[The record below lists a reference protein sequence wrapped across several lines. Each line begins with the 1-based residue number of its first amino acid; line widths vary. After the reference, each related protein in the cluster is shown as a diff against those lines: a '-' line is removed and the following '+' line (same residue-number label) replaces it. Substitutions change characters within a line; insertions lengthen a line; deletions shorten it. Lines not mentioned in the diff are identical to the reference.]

1 MDQDKSLRELLDEV
15 NDDYQN
21 LYNAIANM
29 KLKGE

>member
-1 MDQDKSLRELLDEV
+1 MEDKSVRELLDEM

-21 LYNAIANM
+21 FYEAISKM